1 MTLTRNQL
9 GNNRKEGKFKSCKY
23 RIFKFTYK
31 IVSALLLQ
39 VLTSQLE
46 WNEHF
51 CWGTI
56 CKYNGN
62 KTLQAVSKIF
72 HQNFTKRIPP
82 AIEKPVAKKKKKQL
96 CIWSTTG
103 EATKFRLKDLK
114 KKELKSMWVR
124 GTQNLKHLGDIL

>member
-1 MTLTRNQL
+1 MEI
-9 GNNRKEGKFKSCKY
+9 KEKKENSKVVNI
-23 RIFKFTYK
+23 IFFWFTYK

-51 CWGTI
+51 YWGTI

-62 KTLQAVSKIF
+62 KTLQAESKIF

-82 AIEKPVAKKKKKQL
+82 AIEKPV
-96 CIWSTTG
+96 
-103 EATKFRLKDLK
+103 F
-114 KKELKSMWVR
+114 KEKINYIFGPRQVNR
-124 GTQNLKHLGDIL
+124 QNSD